1 MSNKERTPVGVDEAD
16 APAPSAPEPPATR
29 ALVKSIAS
37 LSLPLALH
45 NVGHSLLGIVDS
57 AFVGRLGAAELA
69 AVSLGNLLL
78 FTVLVLGMGI
88 VFGTEPL
95 VAQALGAERPGKA
108 KGAVRTGIGLS
119 LAMTPVVWGSLLVI
133 PKLLPLANVD
143 ADVIE
148 HTATYLLGRAPG
160 VPFVLGFTALRAYLQ
175 GYERTRSIVVG
186 MVLANLLNVPA
197 DLVLIFGDE
206 GLAGVGLGGI
216 GFAGIGVL
224 GAGIASSIAAA
235 VQMLVVVW
243 PTWALWQEHPP
254 THDDDRVSL
263 ASVLRLGVPVGL
275 QYQAEVGIFAAV
287 GVAMGSIG
295 AIELAAHQ
303 IALALASVSFRVI
316 MGISTATSVVVGKQV
331 GARQHPPTQTPGL
344 AGLGLGAMVM
354 AMAGGIFLLI
364 PDLLARLFTPETAV
378 VAAAIP
384 LLKIAAIFQLSD
396 GLQGV
401 AGGALRGAGDPTWAF
416 LVNVAAYWAIA
427 FPFGLWLAFSA
438 GWEGPGLWW
447 GLTLGLTVAAVGQV
461 GRFVWRARQG
471 YEPAAS

>member
-1 MSNKERTPVGVDEAD
+1 MD
-16 APAPSAPEPPATR
+16 APEHAPPGAHDADESARDTARAPTPR
-29 ALVKSIAS
+29 ALLKSIAA
-37 LSLPLALH
+37 LSVPLALH
-45 NVGHSLLGIVDS
+45 NVGHSLLGLVDS
-57 AFVGRLGAAELA
+57 AFVGRLGAAQLA

-95 VAQALGAERPGKA
+95 VAQALGGDRAGKA
-108 KGAVRTGIGLS
+108 KGAVRTGMILS
-119 LAMTPVVWGSLLVI
+119 AAMTPVVWGALFVI
-133 PKLLPLANVD
+133 PELLPLANVD
-143 ADVIE
+143 SEVVE

-186 MVLANLLNVPA
+186 MVLANLINVPA

-206 GLAGVGLGGI
+206 GLAAVGLGGV
-216 GFAGIGVL
+216 GITGLGVL
-224 GAGIASSIAAA
+224 GAGLASSIAAG
-235 VQMLVVVW
+235 VQMLVVVS
-243 PTWALWQEHPP
+243 PTLALWREHAPMV
-254 THDDDRVSL
+254 DADRVSFS
-263 ASVLRLGVPVGL
+263 SVLRLGVPVGL

-303 IALALASVSFRVI
+303 IALALASVSFRMI

-331 GARQHPPTQTPGL
+331 GARQHAATLQAGL
-344 AGLGLGAMVM
+344 AGLGLGALVM
-354 AMAGGIFLLI
+354 LSAGAVFLLI
-364 PDLLARLFTPETAV
+364 PDFLARLFTPDAAV
-378 VAAAIP
+378 IAAAVP
-384 LLKIAAIFQLSD
+384 LLKIAAAFQLSD

-427 FPFGLWLAFSA
+427 FPFGLWLAFSM
-438 GWEGPGLWW
+438 GWDGPGLWW

-461 GRFVWRARQG
+461 WRFVWRARQG